1 MKEYKI
7 KINGNEYAVSVSN
20 VEDNTAQVSVNGTQY
35 EVEVEGMSA
44 PKTAKTPKIVQAPVV
59 SAAHGDSHPAT
70 ARTAAPAAT
79 ASGAGGSSIKSPLPG
94 VVLDVLVQVGD
105 TVKSG
110 QQLMILEAM
119 KMENNI
125 DSDRDGVVREIRARK
140 GDSVLE
146 GDVLITIG

>member
-7 KINGNEYAVSVSN
+7 KINGNEYAVTISN
-20 VEDNTAQVSVNGTQY
+20 VEDRTATVNVNGTRY

-44 PKTAKTPKIVQAPVV
+44 PRATKTPKIVQQPTV
-59 SAAHGDSHPAT
+59 AATSESHHPAT
-70 ARTAAPAAT
+70 ARTASPASTASAT
-79 ASGAGGSSIKSPLPG
+79 AGNIKSPLPG
-94 VVLDVLVQVGD
+94 VVLDVLVHVGD
-105 TVKSG
+105 SVKSG

-125 DSDRDGVVREIRARK
+125 DSDRDGTVKEIKARK
-140 GDSVLE
+140 GDAVLE

>member
-7 KINGNEYAVSVSN
+7 KINGNEYAVTVSN
-20 VEDNTAQVSVNGTQY
+20 VEDSTAQVSVNGTRY

-44 PKTAKTPKIVQAPVV
+44 PKTAKTPKIVQAPVA
-59 SAAHGDSHPAT
+59 SAAHGDSHPTT

-79 ASGAGGSSIKSPLPG
+79 ASASAGNIKSPLPG

-125 DSDRDGVVREIRARK
+125 DSDRDGVVKEICARK

>member
-7 KINGNEYAVSVSN
+7 TINGNEYAVTISN
-20 VEDNTAQVSVNGTQY
+20 VEDNTAKVSVNGTAY
-35 EVEVEGMSA
+35 EVAVEGMSA
-44 PKTAKTPKIVQAPVV
+44 PKSAKTPKIVQAPVV
-59 SAAHGDSHPAT
+59 GSAVQGDPHPAT
-70 ARTAAPAAT
+70 ARTSSPAST
-79 ASGAGGSSIKSPLPG
+79 ASAAAGNIKSPLPG

-105 TVKSG
+105 SVKSG

>member
-20 VEDNTAQVSVNGTQY
+20 VEDNTAYVNVNGTEYQ
-35 EVEVEGMSA
+35 VEVEGMASR
-44 PKTAKTPKIVQAPVV
+44 PKTPKVVQQATVAT
-59 SAAHGDSHPAT
+59 STESHPAT
-70 ARTAAPAAT
+70 ARTSSPAST
-79 ASGAGGSSIKSPLPG
+79 ASANAGNIKSPLPG
-94 VVLDVLVQVGD
+94 VVLDVMVRVGD
-105 TVKSG
+105 AVKTG
-110 QQLMILEAM
+110 QRLMILEAM

-125 DSDRDGVVREIRARK
+125 DSDRDGVVKEIVARK